1 MRAARPLT
9 KLVTFSASD
18 APDHC
23 REIADNDDMTVTIDD
38 IRAAAGAIRGQVVDT
53 PCLHSRTLS
62 EITGAQVYLK
72 FENHQFTASFKERG
86 ALNKLASLDAA
97 AAAKGVIACSAGNH
111 AQGVAYHAARL
122 GIPAT
127 IVMPRH
133 TPFVK
138 VEHTRK
144 HGVEVILHG
153 ENFDEA
159 KDHALALERAR
170 GLTLVHPY
178 DDEKVIAGQGT
189 IALEMLA
196 GHPQLDLLLV
206 AVGGGGLIAGM
217 ATAAKALKPAVEVI
231 GVETMRFPSMYHA
244 LRGTEPVFGASTI
257 AEGIAVREPGRITRE
272 AVARLV
278 ADMVLV
284 DEGDIEQAIVM
295 LLEIEKTVVEGAGA
309 ASLAALL
316 RDPKRYRGRQVGLV
330 LCGGN
335 IDPLMLAGI
344 IERGMVRA
352 GRLARV
358 RVEVRD
364 LPGSLAKV
372 TACVA
377 GQNANIEEVHHQRAF
392 THLAVQQAEVDLV
405 LKTRNHEHVRE
416 IVAALGAAGFAA
428 RVRASDE

>member
-1 MRAARPLT
+1 
-9 KLVTFSASD
+9 
-18 APDHC
+18 
-23 REIADNDDMTVTIDD
+23 MTVTIDD
-38 IRAAAGAIRGQVVDT
+38 IRAAAAVLRGQVVDT

-62 EITGAQVYLK
+62 EITGAEVFLK

-97 AAAKGVIACSAGNH
+97 ARARGVIACSAGNH

-122 GIPAT
+122 GIPAV

-153 ENFDEA
+153 DNFDEA
-159 KDHALALERAR
+159 KAHALALEKSR

-178 DDEKVIAGQGT
+178 DDERVIAGQGT
-189 IALEMLA
+189 IALEMLRD
-196 GHPQLDLLLV
+196 HPELDLLLV
-206 AVGGGGLIAGM
+206 AIGGGGLVSGM
-217 ATAAKALKPAVEVI
+217 ATAAKAVNPAIEIV

-244 LRGTEPVFGASTI
+244 LRGTKPEFGLSTI
-257 AEGIAVREPGRITRE
+257 AEGIAVKEPGRLTRE
-272 AVARLV
+272 IVSRLV
-278 ADMVLV
+278 ADIALV

-316 RDPKRYRGRQVGLV
+316 RDPARFRGRRVGLV

-335 IDPLMLAGI
+335 IEPLMLAEI

-358 RVEVRD
+358 RVQVRD
-364 LPGSLAKV
+364 LPGSLARV
-372 TACVA
+372 TACLA
-377 GQNANIEEVHHQRAF
+377 EQNANIEEVHHQRAF
-392 THLAVQQAEVDLV
+392 THLAVQNAEVDLV
-405 LKTRNHEHVRE
+405 LKTRNHEHVGE
-416 IVAALGAAGFAA
+416 IVAALAAAGFAA
-428 RVRASDE
+428 RVRNFDE